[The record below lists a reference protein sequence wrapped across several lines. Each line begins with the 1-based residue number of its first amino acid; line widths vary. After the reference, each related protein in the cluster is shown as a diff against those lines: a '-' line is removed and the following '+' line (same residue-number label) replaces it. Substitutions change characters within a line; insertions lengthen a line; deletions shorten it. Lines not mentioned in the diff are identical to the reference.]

1 MAVVQHKNIPDADL
15 HEAKGAEGATIGQGL
30 ISNGDG
36 TATFQNITPR
46 GMSYFANI
54 GTPYTLAFP
63 AADTILSPVTTSTG
77 NEVDTT
83 VSTDC
88 KLTYTGTRTLT
99 HRISANISAGVSA
112 SSPATVTFSIYKNGT
127 VIPNSYVVCNLLDT
141 KTTNVS
147 IMCETNLATNYELD
161 IRVANS
167 EASGDIIVYTCNFLS
182 MGLQ

>member
-46 GMSYFANI
+46 GSSYFATV
-54 GTPYTLAFP
+54 GTPFTLAYP
-63 AADTILSPVTTSTG
+63 ATDTILNPVTTSTG

-88 KLTYTGTRTLT
+88 KLTYIGDRTLT
-99 HRISANISAGVSA
+99 HRITANLSVSIS
-112 SSPATVTFSIYKNGT
+112 VTNAAIFSIWKNGT
-127 VIPNSYVVCNLLDT
+127 VVPGSWVLCNLVST
-141 KTTNVS
+141 ESTN
-147 IMCETNLATNYELD
+147 ITIDCETNLATDDELD
-161 IRVANS
+161 IRVS
-167 EASGDIIVYTCNFLS
+167 VGGGSGDIIINNCNFSSL
-182 MGLQ
+182 GLQ